1 MFLLGN
7 RPSSP
12 IAQIRKENDLYRDIV
27 QEDFID
33 SYRNLTVKS
42 IMALKWATKYCKN
55 AKLIFKMDDDTLVNT
70 FLLLK
75 LLKEKQFLKSKSIL
89 CNYPRFVADSCE
101 GFEKEKKY

>member
-7 RPSSP
+7 PPSSP
-12 IAQIRKENDLYRDIV
+12 IAQIRKENDLYHDIV

-42 IMALKWATKYCKN
+42 IMALKWATEHCKN

-70 FLLLK
+70 VMARYL
-75 LLKEKQFLKSKSIL
+75 
-89 CNYPRFVADSCE
+89 
-101 GFEKEKKY
+101 